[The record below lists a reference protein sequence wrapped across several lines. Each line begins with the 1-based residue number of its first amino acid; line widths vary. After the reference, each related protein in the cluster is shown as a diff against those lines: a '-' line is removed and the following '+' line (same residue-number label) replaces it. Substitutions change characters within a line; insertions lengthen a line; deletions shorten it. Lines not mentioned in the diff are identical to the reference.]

1 MSQHS
6 WSYKSLTSS
15 PVGKKNILSTFLIS
29 VLLVICRPVPVEAQ
43 ASLHDS
49 LITATRQPQETRDRI
64 RTYNLTASELR
75 NSDRYR
81 AAEMAEK
88 AMTLAIESD
97 DRSGLAAALTTKGQL
112 CEDIDDFSEALSFY
126 YQALDI
132 YLELESEKDIASL
145 HSMAGSV
152 CKTLGNYDKAI
163 EHCHASLK
171 IYEKLNNKTGI
182 AYIYRILG
190 SVYKYKGD
198 YDKALHYYFN
208 GLGLNE
214 ELGTRSGMAAAY
226 NNIGIVY
233 LLMHDIKQALDY
245 YRKSL
250 EINLAEGIEAEASIN
265 YGNIGLA
272 YLELG
277 MMDSAMHY
285 ISKRRAL
292 VLQMNDRKGMATSL
306 EALGDYYLK
315 AGDYDKALGYYRQ
328 ALSQSRALGILE
340 TTKSTL
346 KSMSDLYEAKGD
358 YMTSMS
364 FFKAFVNLR
373 DSILNQET
381 VRRIE
386 QIEMESAYEKEARDH
401 QLQEQKQKVIRSIIY
416 AALIC
421 GVLMLFLI
429 FRLQNIK
436 LRQKDLQEK
445 ALNLER
451 LNLKNEVTFKDKELF
466 SKALYLAEK
475 NQLINDI
482 TRRLNNAMADP
493 GGIKNAIKDILKD
506 LRFSS
511 NIQTWEEFEY
521 IFLNVHPEF
530 FNTLVSRYPDLSPN
544 ERRLCAFLKL
554 NLSTKDISNITH
566 QSAHTLTVARTRL
579 RKKLGI
585 ANTGEN
591 LSSFLSQL

>member
-1 MSQHS
+1 MGRIQVILIILVFILIEGFHS
-6 WSYKSLTSS
+6 Y
-15 PVGKKNILSTFLIS
+15 PLS
-29 VLLVICRPVPVEAQ
+29 AQ
-43 ASLHDS
+43 ESRVDS
-49 LITATRQPQETRDRI
+49 LIRFTRYSQETRERI
-64 RTYNLTASELR
+64 RAYNSLASELR
-75 NSDRYR
+75 QSDKYR

-88 AMTLAIESD
+88 ALTLAIGAD
-97 DRSGLAAALTTKGQL
+97 DKTGLAAALTIKGQL
-112 CEDIDDFSEALSFY
+112 SEDSDDFSDALNY
-126 YQALDI
+126 YHKALEI
-132 YLELESEKDIASL
+132 FQELDSEEDIARL

-152 CKTLGNYDKAI
+152 SKTLGNYDKAI
-163 EHCHASLK
+163 EHCHASLR

-190 SVYKYKGD
+190 SVFKYKGD
-198 YDKALHYYFN
+198 YDKSLQYYFN

-214 ELGTRSGMAAAY
+214 ELGNRSGMANAY

-233 LLMHDIKQALDY
+233 LLKRDIEQSLDY

-250 EINLAEGIEAEASIN
+250 EINLADGIEAEASIN
-265 YGNIGLA
+265 YGNIGVA

-285 ISKRRAL
+285 ISKRYSL
-292 VLQMNDRKGMATSL
+292 VIRMNDRKGMATSL
-306 EALGDYYLK
+306 ESLGDYYLK
-315 AGDYDKALGYYRQ
+315 SGDFDRALENYRQ
-328 ALSQSRALGILE
+328 ALTQSRVLGILE
-340 TTKSTL
+340 TTKNTL
-346 KSMSDLYEAKGD
+346 KSMSYLYEAEGD
-358 YMTSMS
+358 YMTSLAYY
-364 FFKAFVNLR
+364 KAFVNLR

-386 QIEMESAYEKEARDH
+386 QIEMEYAYDKETQEH
-401 QLQEQKQKVIRSIIY
+401 QLNEQKQKIIRTIVYI
-416 AALIC
+416 ALIFS
-421 GVLMLFLI
+421 VLTLFL
-429 FRLQNIK
+429 FFWLQNIK
-436 LRQKDLQEK
+436 LKQKGLLEK
-445 ALNLER
+445 ALNLESQQ
-451 LNLKNEVTFKDKELF
+451 LKSEVTFKDKELF

-482 TRRLNNAMADP
+482 TRRLNKAMVDP
-493 GGIKNAIKDILKD
+493 AGTKNTIKDILKD

-521 IFLNVHPEF
+521 IFLKVHPDF
-530 FNTLVSRYPDLSPN
+530 FNTLVKRFPDLSPN

-566 QSAHTLTVARTRL
+566 QSSHTLTVARTRL

>member
-1 MSQHS
+1 M
-6 WSYKSLTSS
+6 
-15 PVGKKNILSTFLIS
+15 GKKQVISTILIFT
-29 VLLVICRPVPVEAQ
+29 LVITVPGGPLNAQ
-43 ASLHDS
+43 ASRIDS
-49 LITATRQPQETRDRI
+49 LMRITRQPQEAKERI
-64 RTYNLTASELR
+64 RAYNTLASEIR
-75 NSDRYR
+75 QSDRYR

-88 AMTLAIESD
+88 AMTLAIGAD
-97 DRSGLAAALTTKGQL
+97 DKTGMAVALTIKGQL
-112 CEDIDDFSEALSFY
+112 SEDADDFPDALNY
-126 YQALDI
+126 YHKALDI
-132 YLELESEKDIASL
+132 YLELDSEDDIARL

-152 CKTLGNYDKAI
+152 SKTLGNYDKAI
-163 EHCHASLK
+163 EHCHASLR

-198 YDKALHYYFN
+198 YDKSLHYYFN

-214 ELGTRSGMAAAY
+214 ELGIRSGMANAY

-233 LLMHDIKQALDY
+233 LLMRDIEQALDY

-265 YGNIGLA
+265 YGNIGVA

-285 ISKRRAL
+285 ISKRHSL
-292 VLQMNDRKGMATSL
+292 VNQMNDRKGMATSL
-306 EALGDYYLK
+306 ESLGDYYLR
-315 AGDYDKALGYYRQ
+315 AGDYDRALEYYNQ
-328 ALSQSRALGILE
+328 ALAQSRVLGILE

-346 KSMSDLYEAKGD
+346 KSMSDLYEAEGD
-358 YMTSMS
+358 FKASLAFY
-364 FFKAFVNLR
+364 KAFVNLR

-386 QIEMESAYEKEARDH
+386 QIEMEYAYDKETQEH
-401 QLQEQKQKVIRSIIY
+401 QLREQKQKIIRTIIY
-416 AALIC
+416 ITLIFS
-421 GVLMLFLI
+421 VLTLFL
-429 FRLQNIK
+429 FFWLQNIK
-436 LRQKDLQEK
+436 LKQKGLQEK

-451 LNLKNEVTFKDKELF
+451 QQLKSEVTFKDKELF

-482 TRRLNNAMADP
+482 TRRLNKAMADP
-493 GGIKNAIKDILKD
+493 GGIKNTIKDILKD

-530 FNTLVSRYPDLSPN
+530 FNTLVRRFPDLSPN

-566 QSAHTLTVARTRL
+566 QSSHTLTVARTRL